1 MDGESL
7 DTQTKA
13 TDATASTENQETAVR
28 TYTQEEFDQH
38 MAGMRKAIESKFE
51 KRFAELGD
59 LDELKKLKT
68 QAEQQ
73 KEQEALKRGEFEK
86 ILQEKAAKWESEL
99 QQRDSIIKEYKVNS
113 PLLDAAARYK
123 AVAPEQVK
131 SLLQS
136 NVKLNEVGDVEV
148 VGSDGTV
155 RYNDNGTPLSV
166 DQLVQEFLTTNP
178 HFVSSGPSTTNT
190 RSNDGATLGTGEFD
204 FSKLDMKNPADR
216 QNYKPAREKGLL

>member
-7 DTQTKA
+7 DTQTQA
-13 TDATASTENQETAVR
+13 TDATASTENQETAAK

-38 MAGMRKAIESKFE
+38 MAGMRKALEQKFE

-59 LDELKKLKT
+59 IEELKQLKS

-86 ILQEKAAKWESEL
+86 ILQEKAAKWESEI
-99 QQRDSIIKEYKVNS
+99 QQRDNIIKEYKVNT

-131 SLLQS
+131 SLLQN
-136 NVKLNEVGDVEV
+136 NVKLNELGDVEV
-148 VGSDGTV
+148 VGTDGTV
-155 RYNDNGTPLSV
+155 RYNDNGTPYSV
-166 DQLVQEFLTTNP
+166 DDLVKEFLTTNP

-216 QNYKPAREKGLL
+216 QKYKQAREKGLI